1 VANRNTMNHLSVKL
15 FINDEVR
22 RFMFN
27 GTTFHELLESCSKL
41 TPLPKGTV
49 LQYYDD
55 EGDYVTFSSDTE
67 LQYAVSLLKQEPKLL
82 RVRALMPLPET
93 STQQQVAISPG
104 IAQSSGNSYR
114 TDGGEEWRRG
124 GGRHYRHYQGQG
136 WEDKHRRVKDLDA
149 RFVAHVNYEDGCKV
163 SPGHS
168 FVKTWALRNNGS
180 SRWPEGTSIM
190 RVDRNNE
197 LNAAYTTP
205 FIGSVPVPGAEANV
219 SVKLQAPNLTGEY
232 TSYFKMLSPSG
243 KKFGQRFR
251 CVVVVVKDYVQ
262 PTTTSTS
269 PLPFSNH

>member
-1 VANRNTMNHLSVKL
+1 MNLSVKL

-27 GTTFHELLESCSKL
+27 GTTFHDLLESCSKL
-41 TPLPKGTV
+41 TPLPQGTV

-55 EGDYVTFSSDTE
+55 EGDYVTLSTDIE
-67 LQYAVSLLKQEPKLL
+67 LQYAVALLKQEPKIL
-82 RVRALMPLPET
+82 RVRVLMPLPE
-93 STQQQVAISPG
+93 SSMQQVTISPVFSQG
-104 IAQSSGNSYR
+104 SGNSYR
-114 TDGGEEWRRG
+114 TGEGEVAEWRRG
-124 GGRHYRHYQGQG
+124 GGRHYRHHQGQG

-251 CVVVVVKDYVQ
+251 CVVVVVKDYAQ
-262 PTTTSTS
+262 PTTTTSTTPP
-269 PLPFSNH
+269 PLSNN